1 MLLPA
6 VVIVLLVAV
15 VLCTALMLA
24 LCKIAAR
31 SDIRRMQIA
40 ETEHAH
46 ADELLPE

>member
-6 VVIVLLVAV
+6 VVIVLLAAVA
-15 VLCTALMLA
+15 LSTALMVA

-40 ETEHAH
+40 EAEHAH